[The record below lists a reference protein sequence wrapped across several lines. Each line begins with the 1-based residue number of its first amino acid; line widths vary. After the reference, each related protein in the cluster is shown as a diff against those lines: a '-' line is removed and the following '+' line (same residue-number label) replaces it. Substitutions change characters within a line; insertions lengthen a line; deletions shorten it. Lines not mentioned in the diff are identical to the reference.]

1 MVKNPFASAGDAR
14 EVDSIPG
21 SERPPKE
28 ENGNPDVGS
37 NVGTRTRC
45 REEMRMSPFS
55 CW

>member
-28 ENGNPDVGS
+28 ENGNPLQDYCLE
-37 NVGTRTRC
+37 NLMDR
-45 REEMRMSPFS
+45 
-55 CW
+55 